1 MRPNSRPTS
10 GGRLS
15 AGRSS
20 SIEETAGAKPAGPVY
35 NSEDPNCMNDTVT
48 RAYARLSAV
57 GLVLALAASVACGG
71 NRNALPA
78 NTANPDRF
86 LYDRGQEDLKG
97 GKWLNSREYFRQVV
111 DNYPQSPV
119 RPDAKLGLGDSYL
132 GEKSS
137 ESLVLA
143 ANEYREFLTFYPRH
157 DRADYAQYK
166 LAMSHFMQMRAPER
180 DQTETIAALKEFQA
194 FFDRYP
200 MSPLAAEVRT
210 KWREA
215 RDRLSQ
221 AEFRVGFHYFRVRW
235 YVGAIPRFRGVLK
248 EDPEFTQRDGVYFY
262 LAESLA
268 RTDKKPEAIPL
279 YERLLTEF
287 GQSEHAE
294 EARKRLDELK
304 AQ

>member
-1 MRPNSRPTS
+1 MT
-10 GGRLS
+10 
-15 AGRSS
+15 
-20 SIEETAGAKPAGPVY
+20 
-35 NSEDPNCMNDTVT
+35 DTVT
-48 RAYARLSAV
+48 RASARLWAIAII
-57 GLVLALAASVACGG
+57 LMLAASAACGG
-71 NRNALPA
+71 KKSGIPT

-86 LYDRGQEDLKG
+86 LYDRGTQALKD
-97 GKWLNSREYFRQVV
+97 GKWLDAREYFRQVV

-119 RPDAKLGLGDSYL
+119 RPDAKLGVGDSFL
-132 GEKSS
+132 GEKST

-180 DQTETIAALKEFQA
+180 DQSETVNALKEFQG

-200 MSPLAAEVRT
+200 NSALTAEVRM

-235 YVGAIPRFRGVLK
+235 CPGAIPRFRGVLK
-248 EDPEFTQRDGVYFY
+248 EDPEFSGKDGVYFY
-262 LAESLA
+262 LAECLA

-279 YERLLTEF
+279 FERLLTEF

-294 EARKRLDELK
+294 DAKKRLDELK

>member
-1 MRPNSRPTS
+1 MVRN
-10 GGRLS
+10 
-15 AGRSS
+15 
-20 SIEETAGAKPAGPVY
+20 
-35 NSEDPNCMNDTVT
+35 NCMTDTVT
-48 RAYARLSAV
+48 RARWAVAIALMLVASA
-57 GLVLALAASVACGG
+57 ACGG
-71 NRNALPA
+71 KKSGIPA

-86 LYDRGQEDLKG
+86 LYDRGNGALKEN
-97 GKWLNSREYFRQVV
+97 KWLNAREYFRQVV

-119 RPDAKLGLGDSYL
+119 RPDAKLGVGDSFL

-180 DQTETIAALKEFQA
+180 DQSETVNALREFQA

-200 MSPLAAEVRT
+200 NSSLTPEVRM

-221 AEFRVGFHYFRVRW
+221 AEFRVGFHYYRVKW
-235 YVGAIPRFRGVLK
+235 CPGAIPRFRGLLK
-248 EDPEFTQRDGVYFY
+248 DDPEFSGKDGVYFY
-262 LAESLA
+262 LAECLSRA
-268 RTDKKPEAIPL
+268 DKTTGRAEAIPL
-279 YERLLTEF
+279 LERLLTEY

-294 EARKRLDELK
+294 DAKKRLDELK
-304 AQ
+304 AQDVKTQ

>member
-1 MRPNSRPTS
+1 MVRN
-10 GGRLS
+10 
-15 AGRSS
+15 
-20 SIEETAGAKPAGPVY
+20 
-35 NSEDPNCMNDTVT
+35 NCMTDTNT
-48 RAYARLSAV
+48 RALTTLWSAA
-57 GLVLALAASVACGG
+57 LVLTLVFSAACGG
-71 NRNALPA
+71 NRSGVPA
-78 NTANPDRF
+78 NTSNPDRF
-86 LYDRGQEDLKG
+86 LFDRGNEALKES
-97 GKWLNSREYFRQVV
+97 KWINAREYFRQVV

-119 RPDAKLGLGDSYL
+119 RPDAKLGVGDSFL
-132 GEKSS
+132 GEKGA

-157 DRADYAQYK
+157 ERADYAQYK

-180 DQTETIAALKEFQA
+180 DQTETIAALKEFQG

-200 MSPLAAEVRT
+200 ASPLTAEVRT